1 MRTNVPPMVRG
12 QLIGRVGDKR
22 ALVGL
27 GVEHKLHEVFA
38 RIALDIKFDARV
50 VGEKGGKL
58 ANIAAGSH
66 DAHRGRGCTVMP
78 FTPKPI
84 TRLLKS
90 ITLGKSRPP

>member
-38 RIALDIKFDARV
+38 RIALDIKFDARI

-58 ANIAAGSH
+58 ANIATGHMTLIGSRM
-66 DAHRGRGCTVMP
+66 HRDTFHAQANHPLAEIDHTGE
-78 FTPKPI
+78 I
-84 TRLLKS
+84 A
-90 ITLGKSRPP
+90 PP